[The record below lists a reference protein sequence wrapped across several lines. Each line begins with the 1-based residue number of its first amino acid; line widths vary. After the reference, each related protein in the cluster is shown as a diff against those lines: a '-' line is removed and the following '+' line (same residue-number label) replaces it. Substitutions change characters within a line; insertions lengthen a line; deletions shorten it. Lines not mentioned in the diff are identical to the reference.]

1 MGTLQ
6 SMPEGTA
13 EQLAPLLK
21 EARSKAEYQRV
32 QCVWLRATLGL
43 SSRQVAEILAWQA
56 SSVRH
61 VQARYLQ
68 QGEAA
73 LRDKPHGGRPHA
85 HLTVEEEQNLLAP
98 FIEKAKRGA
107 VVVAAP
113 VCQAYEDQLG
123 YPVHHSLVYRAL
135 HRQGWRKV
143 QPRPKHPKADAEAQE
158 EFQKTARIGPPG
170 NHTASRR
177 EPPGT
182 ADV

>member
-21 EARSKAEYQRV
+21 GARSKAEYQRV
-32 QCVWLRATLGL
+32 QCVRLRATLGL
-43 SSRQVAEILAWQA
+43 SSRQVAEILGWQA

-73 LRDKPHGGRPHA
+73 LRDKPPGGRHHA
-85 HLTVEEEQNLLAP
+85 HLTVAEEQSLLAP
-98 FIEKAKRGA
+98 FIEKAKRGE

-158 EFQKTARIGPPG
+158 EFQKNCPNWSARKSHGKPTRTARYG
-170 NHTASRR
+170 
-177 EPPGT
+177 
-182 ADV
+182 

>member
-6 SMPEGTA
+6 SMPEGA
-13 EQLAPLLK
+13 VERLAPLLK

-32 QCVWLRATLGL
+32 QCIWLRATLGWD
-43 SSRQVAEILAWQA
+43 SKQIAEALGWQA

-73 LRDKPHGGRPHA
+73 LHDKPRGGRYRA
-85 HLTVEEEQNLLAP
+85 HLTVEEEKSLLAP
-98 FIEKAKRGA
+98 FVEKAQRGE

-113 VCQAYEDQLG
+113 VRQAYEEKLG
-123 YPVHHSLVYRAL
+123 HSVHHSIVYRAL

-158 EFQKTARIGPPG
+158 EFKKSYPNWSARKQNAKRSRIGRCG
-170 NHTASRR
+170 
-177 EPPGT
+177 
-182 ADV
+182 